1 MQTSESAYKI
11 WKMQNDERDIKS
23 NKVLPQLV
31 CHPYLPLDQM
41 TVCFETG
48 SDVEERQKG
57 NQV

>member
-31 CHPYLPLDQM
+31 CHPYLPLD
-41 TVCFETG
+41 
-48 SDVEERQKG
+48 
-57 NQV
+57 